1 VTVATG
7 HYRLDPGSQAFFE
20 SPMMHFVQ
28 HDGEVI
34 GHFGRHGNVRGVMH
48 DGVLE
53 ANWKCRDRDGWIR
66 LTFDP
71 SRRTLE
77 GEYGL
82 GSVGSAPAGFCRAAA
97 QRN

>member
-7 HYRLDPGSQAFFE
+7 HYRLDPESHAFFE
-20 SPMMHFVQ
+20 SPIIHFVQ
-28 HDGEVI
+28 HDAELV
-34 GHFGRHGNVRGVMH
+34 GHFGRHGTVRGFMH
-48 DGVLE
+48 GCVLE
-53 ANWKCRDRDGWIR
+53 GNWKCRERGGWIR

-82 GSVGSAPAGFCRAAA
+82 EATGSAPSGYFRAAA
-97 QRN
+97 QRT